1 MHMINAFIK
10 PSGVLMKNKFTLAT
24 LVAVTALF
32 MLSGCERNNRVF
44 EYELNALGTFVQ
56 ISIVGQTTET
66 ARTAA
71 ITIEEDLLV
80 LDSIGYTFELEGELR
95 RLNEAIRKGQS
106 MEVSDTLVE
115 LISNAGK
122 LSSLSEGMFNPAT
135 GQLTAFWEFH
145 CDKDECDESPYPDEV
160 QRLVNEHVEVIIS
173 QKPSIDDL
181 VIKGNRVSSRN
192 RLVKL
197 EFADIIRG
205 VALDK
210 GIERLAAL
218 GVTNAM
224 IDIGGNVRTIGTR
237 GDHDW
242 WIGIP
247 GRFGKELIASL
258 ENIDDKAVVT
268 VRAFDHSAG
277 KLGRVYRHIVDP
289 RTGLPVKDI
298 QSVTV
303 THKSAVVASAAATA
317 LLIAGIRDWKMI
329 ADKMDIHEILMITK
343 DGTIYTSTAMAHV
356 IHWKQGMQHQYLVS
370 GS

>member
-10 PSGVLMKNKFTLAT
+10 PSGVFMKNKLTLAT
-24 LVAVTALF
+24 LVALTMLF
-32 MLSGCERNNRVF
+32 LLTSCDRNGHAF
-44 EYELNALGTFVQ
+44 EYRLNALGTFVQ
-56 ISIVGQTTET
+56 ITIIGQPTDA

-71 ITIEEDLLV
+71 LSVEEDLQV
-80 LDSIGYTFELEGELR
+80 LDSIGYTFELEGELH
-95 RLNEAIRKGQS
+95 RLNEAISKGQS
-106 MEVSDTLVE
+106 IEVSDTLVE

-122 LSSLSEGMFNPAT
+122 LSSLSDGMFNPAT

-145 CDKDECDESPYPDEV
+145 CDKDECGESPYPDEV
-160 QRLVNEHVEVIIS
+160 QRLVNERVEVIIS

-197 EFADIIRG
+197 EFTDIIRG

-268 VRAFDHSAG
+268 VRAFNHSAG
-277 KLGRVYRHIVDP
+277 KTGRVYRHIVDP

-303 THKSAVVASAAATA
+303 THKSAMVASAAATT
-317 LLIAGIRDWKMI
+317 LLIAGTRDWKMI
-329 ADKMDIHEILMITK
+329 ADKMDVHEILMITK
-343 DGTIYTSTAMAHV
+343 DGTIYASRAMANV
-356 IHWKQGMQHQYLVS
+356 IHWKQGTQHQYLVT